1 MNIFYIRYSPSEVS
15 AISTSDSQI
24 YIKIPRKCSVIFLLN
39 SHLELN
45 FDVLQAASGNRHADV
60 LRLVNLAPIVLFS
73 NYKITNTSGNHLENI
88 DHVHIVSLMYNL
100 SISVKIAMIYL
111 LVSTV
116 VVIEEDE
123 NELIMKI
130 SKVNIILDFI

>member
-1 MNIFYIRYSPSEVS
+1 MILFYIRYSPSEVS

-24 YIKIPRKCSVIFLLN
+24 YINIPRKCSVISLLN
-39 SHLELN
+39 NHLEIK

-73 NYKITNTSGNHLENI
+73 NYKITNISGNHLENI

-100 SISVKIAMIYL
+100 STWVKIAMIYL

-123 NELIMKI
+123 N
-130 SKVNIILDFI
+130 